1 MRGTLITPMINPGEF
16 RRQISIELN
25 AAYGDGLLSE
35 QTLAHRL
42 DQVLCSRLLD
52 PERLIG
58 DLSLRASRRSLRNS
72 VGRGVD
78 SLRDTLTRRKH
89 PEISPP
95 LVLALEW
102 DHDDGRL
109 LVGRDPESCDV
120 VLEHPTVSRRHAQL
134 HHRDGAWV
142 LQDLDSTNG
151 TTING
156 KPVARCRL
164 EPGDRVM
171 LGRQAVVVD

>member
-1 MRGTLITPMINPGEF
+1 MLNPGEF

-35 QTLAHRL
+35 QTLTHRL
-42 DQVLCSRLLD
+42 DLVLSGRLLD

-58 DLSLRASRRSLRNS
+58 DLSLRASRRSGRNT

-78 SLRDTLTRRKH
+78 SLRDTFTRRKQQRSV
-89 PEISPP
+89 SPP

-102 DHDDGRL
+102 DHDDGQL
-109 LVGRDPESCDV
+109 LVGRDPDACDV
-120 VLEHPTVSRRHAQL
+120 VLEHPTVSRKHAQL

-156 KPVARCRL
+156 KRVVRSRL
-164 EPGDRVM
+164 EPGDRVT
-171 LGRQAVVVD
+171 LGRQTVVVD

>member
-1 MRGTLITPMINPGEF
+1 VRATLIMLMLNPGEF

-58 DLSLRASRRSLRNS
+58 DLSLRASRRSLRNT

-78 SLRDTLTRRKH
+78 SLRDTLARRKR
-89 PEISPP
+89 PAISPP

-102 DHDDGRL
+102 DHDDGQL
-109 LVGRDPESCDV
+109 LVGRDPDSCDV

>member
-1 MRGTLITPMINPGEF
+1 MVMLNPGEF

-42 DQVLCSRLLD
+42 DLVLSGRLLD

-58 DLSLRASRRSLRNS
+58 DLSLRASRRSRRNT

-78 SLRDTLTRRKH
+78 SLRDTFTRRKQ
-89 PEISPP
+89 PAGVSPP

-102 DHDDGRL
+102 DHDDGQL
-109 LVGRDPESCDV
+109 LVGRDPDSCDV
-120 VLEHPTVSRRHAQL
+120 VLDHPTVSRKHAQL

-156 KPVARCRL
+156 KRVMRCRL
-164 EPGDRVM
+164 EPGDRIM

>member
-1 MRGTLITPMINPGEF
+1 MLNPGEF

-35 QTLAHRL
+35 QTLAYRL
-42 DQVLCSRLLD
+42 DLVLSGRLLD

-58 DLSLRASRRSLRNS
+58 DLSLRASRRSRRNT

-78 SLRDTLTRRKH
+78 SLRDTFTRRKQQSSV
-89 PEISPP
+89 SPP

-102 DHDDGRL
+102 DHDDGQL
-109 LVGRDPESCDV
+109 LVGRDPDSCDI
-120 VLEHPTVSRRHAQL
+120 VLEHPTVSRTHAQL

-156 KPVARCRL
+156 KRVTRCRL
-164 EPGDRVM
+164 EPGDRVT
-171 LGRQAVVVD
+171 LGRQTVVVD